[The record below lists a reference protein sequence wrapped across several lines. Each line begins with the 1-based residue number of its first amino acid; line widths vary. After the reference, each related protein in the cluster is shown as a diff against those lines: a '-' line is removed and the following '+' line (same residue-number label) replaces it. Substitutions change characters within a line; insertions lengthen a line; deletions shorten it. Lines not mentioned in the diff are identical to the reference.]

1 MLYTSTLIRYTASM
15 PFHIRSN
22 EADQALRELQTL
34 TGESLTE
41 AVRKAIQERLDRE
54 KARRNFQDDDPLMGM
69 AEIWERLKLVP
80 ILDTRTDDE
89 ILGYGPDGLP
99 S

>member
-1 MLYTSTLIRYTASM
+1 M

-22 EADQALRELQTL
+22 EADQALRELQAL
-34 TGESLTE
+34 TGETLTE
-41 AVRKAIQERLDRE
+41 AVKKAIQERLDRE
-54 KARRNFQDDDPLMGM
+54 KTRQSFHDEDPLMGM
-69 AEIWERLKLVP
+69 HEIWERLKLVP